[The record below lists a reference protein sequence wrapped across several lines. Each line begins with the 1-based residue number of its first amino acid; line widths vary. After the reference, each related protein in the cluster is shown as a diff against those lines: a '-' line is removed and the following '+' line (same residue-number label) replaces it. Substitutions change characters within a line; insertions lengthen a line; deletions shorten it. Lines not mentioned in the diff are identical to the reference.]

1 MNCTFNLHYI
11 SHLYLSKEIAMT
23 ADNLSFSIVIDFI
36 PDIDE
41 GRQDF
46 TQKMKETAALYHGS
60 FSLDQKHR
68 PTIGGLTEIGRA
80 HV

>member
-1 MNCTFNLHYI
+1 
-11 SHLYLSKEIAMT
+11 MT

-46 TQKMKETAALYHGS
+46 TQKMKETATLYHGS

-68 PTIGGLTEIGRA
+68 PTIGGLTAEDIPKLLPT
-80 HV
+80 